1 MSSLFQELKRR
12 NVFRVAIAY
21 VAVAWLIL
29 QVADIVFD
37 NISAPAWL
45 MQALM
50 FFLAIGFPLAVLFAW
65 AYEMTPEGI
74 KKEKDVDRSESIT
87 AQTGQKLNRTII
99 VVLLAAVGF
108 LLVDKFML
116 RDTVPDAT
124 ATDSSVAVLP
134 FVAMSSGPD
143 DEYFADGLTEEI
155 LNSLARIPQ
164 ILVTARTSSFHF
176 KGQDIPIPDIAE
188 KLGVANVVE
197 GSIRRDGNRLRVT
210 AQLIRAADG
219 FHLWSK
225 NYDRETLDTLGV
237 QSDIAEQIAAT
248 LGVVLDDE
256 QVARMQA
263 VGVRNP
269 EAFVAMQKGIE
280 GFYAAHGKPN
290 QNELL
295 KENNAWFEKT
305 LALEPG
311 VSDAYAFHADYY
323 THVLLT
329 ELDRTDPDNDEL
341 RTAYDRL
348 VADLD
353 NAVRHAKN
361 DSERAASRFELSILT
376 GNWRGLPELF
386 DEAVRDNK
394 CRASG
399 WIDAI
404 GLAYGKAD
412 AFAQMS
418 ERLTKCDPLSYSGWR
433 WLTTAQIWAG
443 DAEEAIETAQRGQ
456 TYARHIRIQQQL
468 VLGLIATGRIDDA
481 EQVIARDV
489 RDEFHKV
496 RLQLAIESAR
506 GDLERSREI
515 IGRLSQ
521 MENDVNH
528 LALVEYARIGDR
540 DAANQHAAKLDA
552 MPLGFIRLMLMPA
565 GCYCGAPWDLESTP
579 NFARLLEDA
588 ELAWPPAS
596 PINWPL
602 KDW

>member
-1 MSSLFQELKRR
+1 LSSLFEELKRR

-21 VAVAWLIL
+21 IAVAWLIL

-37 NISAPAWL
+37 NIAAPAWL

-50 FFLAIGFPLAVLFAW
+50 FFLVIGFPLAVLFAW

-74 KKEKDVDRSESIT
+74 KKEKDVDRSQSIT

-108 LLVDKFML
+108 LLADKFML
-116 RDTVPDAT
+116 RDTVPDMT

-176 KGQDIPIPDIAE
+176 KGQDIPIPEIAE
-188 KLGVANVVE
+188 KLGVAHVVE
-197 GSIRRDGNRLRVT
+197 GSIRREGDRLRVT

-225 NYDRETLDTLGV
+225 NYDRETRETLGV

-263 VGVRNP
+263 VGIRNP
-269 EAFVAMQKGIE
+269 EAFIAMQKGIE

-290 QNELL
+290 QNQLL

-305 LALEPG
+305 LELEPG
-311 VSDAYAFHADYY
+311 VSDVYAFHADYY
-323 THVLLT
+323 THSLLT
-329 ELDRTDPDNDEL
+329 AIDSADPDEDEL
-341 RTAYDRL
+341 RMLYDRL
-348 VADLD
+348 VEDLD
-353 NAVRHAKN
+353 SAVRTAKN
-361 DSERAASRFELSILT
+361 DSERSASSFELSILT
-376 GNWRGLPELF
+376 GNWRGLPALF
-386 DEAVRDNK
+386 DAAVRDNK

-399 WIDAI
+399 WMDAI

-418 ERLTKCDPLSYSGWR
+418 ERLTKCDPFSYSGWR
-433 WLTTAQIWAG
+433 WLVTARIWAG
-443 DAEEAIETAQRGQ
+443 NAAEAIETAHRAQ
-456 TYARHIRIQQQL
+456 TYARHVRIQQQM
-468 VLGLIATGRIDDA
+468 VLALIAARRIDDA
-481 EQVIARDV
+481 EQVIARDI
-489 RDEFHKV
+489 REEFDKAQ
-496 RLQLAIESAR
+496 LQLAIEAAR
-506 GDLERSREI
+506 GNLERSREL

-521 MENDVNH
+521 MENDGTA
-528 LALVEYARIGDR
+528 LALVGYARIGDR
-540 DAANQHAAKLDA
+540 DAANRHAARLDA
-552 MPLGFIRLMLMPA
+552 MPLGFILLMMMPA
-565 GCYCGAPWDLESTP
+565 GCYCGAPWDLENTP

-588 ELAWPPAS
+588 ELPWPPAS
-596 PINWPL
+596 PIKWPL

>member
-1 MSSLFQELKRR
+1 MTLRKVGAGQRVFVGDGHGRGQAGRLEARGVHYQRSVQLELRR
-12 NVFRVAIAY
+12 QHTQPISGGLDRDYGRVQGECT
-21 VAVAWLIL
+21 AV
-29 QVADIVFD
+29 
-37 NISAPAWL
+37 
-45 MQALM
+45 
-50 FFLAIGFPLAVLFAW
+50 PL
-65 AYEMTPEGI
+65 
-74 KKEKDVDRSESIT
+74 
-87 AQTGQKLNRTII
+87 
-99 VVLLAAVGF
+99 
-108 LLVDKFML
+108 
-116 RDTVPDAT
+116 
-124 ATDSSVAVLP
+124 
-134 FVAMSSGPD
+134 
-143 DEYFADGLTEEI
+143 
-155 LNSLARIPQ
+155 
-164 ILVTARTSSFHF
+164 
-176 KGQDIPIPDIAE
+176 
-188 KLGVANVVE
+188 
-197 GSIRRDGNRLRVT
+197 
-210 AQLIRAADG
+210 
-219 FHLWSK
+219 
-225 NYDRETLDTLGV
+225 
-237 QSDIAEQIAAT
+237 DIAEQIAAT

-311 VSDAYAFHADYY
+311 ISDAYAFHADYY
-323 THVLLT
+323 THLLLT
-329 ELDRTDPDNDEL
+329 GLDSADSDENELQI
-341 RTAYDRL
+341 AYDHL

-386 DEAVRDNK
+386 TEAVRDNK

-418 ERLTKCDPLSYSGWR
+418 ERLTRCDPFAYSPWR

-443 DAEEAIETAQRGQ
+443 DAENAIETAQRGQ

-468 VLGLIATGRIDDA
+468 VLGLIAVGRVDDA

-506 GDLERSREI
+506 GDLERSQETIR
-515 IGRLSQ
+515 RLSQ

-528 LALVEYARIGDR
+528 LALIEYARIGDR
-540 DAANQHAAKLDA
+540 ETANRHAAKLDA

-565 GCYCGAPWDLESTP
+565 SCYCGAPWDLENTP

-588 ELAWPPAS
+588 ELPWPPA
-596 PINWPL
+596 
-602 KDW
+602 